1 VTPLITKE
9 LRNTMKFIQSTRAI
23 FLALIFTLLSP
34 LAIAGPGHDHG
45 DTAPQASGSALPRF
59 TATSEDLEL
68 VGILNGKQVT
78 LYLDRF
84 KDNSPVND
92 AQIEVEIAG
101 SKYKAQKH
109 GEGEYEFTLNDT
121 LKTGVIAITATIQAG
136 DLTDLLAT
144 ELDLHTDESVPGL
157 RSAWKTIAMWVG
169 AGLLALLTLGVMVRF
184 RQKTRRA

>member
-1 VTPLITKE
+1 MKLIH
-9 LRNTMKFIQSTRAI
+9 STAATL
-23 FLALIFTLLSP
+23 LALLLTLFIP

-45 DTAPQASGSALPRF
+45 DTALQATGSALPRF

-68 VGILNGKQVT
+68 VGILNGKLVT

-92 AQIEVEIAG
+92 AQIELDIAG

-109 GEGEYEFTLNDT
+109 GEGEYEVTLKDT
-121 LKTGVIAITATIQAG
+121 LKTGVMAITATIQAG
-136 DLTDLLAT
+136 NLTDLLAT
-144 ELDLHTDESVPGL
+144 ELDLHTDESAPGL
-157 RSAWKTIAMWVG
+157 RSTWKTIAMWVG

>member
-1 VTPLITKE
+1 MKLIH
-9 LRNTMKFIQSTRAI
+9 STAATL
-23 FLALIFTLLSP
+23 LALLLTLFIP

-45 DTAPQASGSALPRF
+45 DTAPQATSSALPRF
-59 TATSEDLEL
+59 TAVSEDLEL
-68 VGILNGKQVT
+68 VGIVNGKLIT

-101 SKYKAQKH
+101 SKYKAQKY
-109 GEGEYEFTLNDT
+109 GEGEYEVTLKDT
-121 LKTGVIAITATIQAG
+121 LKTGVMAITATIQAG

-157 RSAWKTIAMWVG
+157 RSTWKTIAMWVG